1 MKYPFSIFIAV
12 SCLAHASLLLVPDR
26 SDRVPLQIG
35 GHAES
40 LRITLLHPAAPTSAG
55 AEAAVAHTVHPPA
68 PPRQPPKHATVQ
80 QKTAP
85 ALVTPPVPR
94 SAPTAPTAE
103 AISRTAATAP
113 ARTATPQSSSP
124 GLSDR
129 VSAALQ
135 SQLAERFEYPWLARK
150 RGWQGLVTLS
160 LHIDKHGAVSQW
172 RIARTS
178 GHTVLDR
185 SALEAARAIDRLRQ
199 ADRLLDGEAL
209 NLSIP
214 VRYRLVDS

>member
-1 MKYPFSIFIAV
+1 MKYQFSIFIAV

-26 SDRVPLQIG
+26 SPLVPLRIG

-40 LRITLLHPAAPTSAG
+40 LRITLLHSAPPTPTAAG
-55 AEAAVAHTVHPPA
+55 AAVVHTVRPPTPPRHPP
-68 PPRQPPKHATVQ
+68 QHATARK
-80 QKTAP
+80 KTVP
-85 ALVTPPVPR
+85 DFVTAPVPR
-94 SAPTAPTAE
+94 SAPTAATADVTR
-103 AISRTAATAP
+103 RTAATAA
-113 ARTATPQSSSP
+113 ARTAAAQPSSP

-135 SQLAERFEYPWLARK
+135 NQLAERFEYPWLARK

-199 ADRLLDGEAL
+199 ADGLLNGESL